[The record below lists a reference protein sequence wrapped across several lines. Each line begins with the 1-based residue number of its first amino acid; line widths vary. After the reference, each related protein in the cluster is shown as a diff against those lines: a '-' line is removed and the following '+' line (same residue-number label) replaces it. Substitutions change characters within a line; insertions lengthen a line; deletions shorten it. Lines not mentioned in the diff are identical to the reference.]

1 MGCAGGLAGYVL
13 GTSIGLARQGEI
25 RVSFLDLRLFLLVSC
40 TARRSVAG
48 RQLGAGFNYAAQ
60 QEPAEVLREE

>member
-1 MGCAGGLAGYVL
+1 LAGYVL

-25 RVSFLDLRLFLLVSC
+25 GVAFLDARLFLLTSC
-40 TARRSVAG
+40 TAVLLSLAASWAPV
-48 RQLGAGFNYAAQ
+48 FYAAQ